1 MWDGVSGEVL
11 YSVVCSSVMVT
22 CGLCAVYTWQVPP
35 RLCVF
40 EYLARVLAQN
50 EFCWRGLAVATESR
64 ALGAGFGALG
74 LLFASSSSTDE
85 ARRVERYIVG
95 PVTGTLCVGCAP
107 LLSLLVVRCWL
118 CELLFAKQGLF
129 FLVGLFTLLP
139 VLPCL

>member
-1 MWDGVSGEVL
+1 ML
-11 YSVVCSSVMVT
+11 T

-95 PVTGTLCVGCAP
+95 PVCVECLIGKQKKPILFKVTEPSSCHDPSITVTGGPVRGGPSYDALSAP
-107 LLSLLVVRCWL
+107 
-118 CELLFAKQGLF
+118 AG
-129 FLVGLFTLLP
+129 
-139 VLPCL
+139 